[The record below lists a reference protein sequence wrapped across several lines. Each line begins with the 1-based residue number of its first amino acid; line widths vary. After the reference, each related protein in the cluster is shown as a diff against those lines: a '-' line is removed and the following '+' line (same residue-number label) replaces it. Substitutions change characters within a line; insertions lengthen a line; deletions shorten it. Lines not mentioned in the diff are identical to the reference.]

1 MSLALLMALSLL
13 GGEPP
18 HSATI
23 ALYDPV
29 QATDADQAA
38 PAPGET
44 EDVTPGAPTDDYGF
58 VSWCYGATDEY
69 LSIYPKIVPDLKE
82 IDKLFGSPVREAE
95 PYAADVA
102 AEHKAAKRFADA
114 MAAAEKADPSLHD
127 KGQSEIANGR
137 AIWSQ
142 AETLPVRKL
151 ADAWLFWGIPVR
163 CETTA
168 KRLHAHPQQ
177 AAATQT
183 TTQ

>member
-1 MSLALLMALSLL
+1 MALSLL
-13 GGEPP
+13 GGQPAAPMQVAAFER
-18 HSATI
+18 AQT
-23 ALYDPV
+23 
-29 QATDADQAA
+29 TDQDQTA

-44 EDVTPGAPTDDYGF
+44 EDVPPGAPSDDYGF
-58 VSWCYGATDEY
+58 VGWCYGATDEY

-82 IDKLFGSPVREAE
+82 IDKLFGSPVRETE
-95 PYAADVA
+95 PYATDVA

-114 MAAAEKADPSLHD
+114 MAAAEKANPTLHD
-127 KGQSEIANGR
+127 QGQANIAAGR

-142 AETLPVRKL
+142 AEALPERKL

-177 AAATQT
+177 AAATRT